1 MKSPCYRNSIVRL
14 FSFESVGMAQRS
26 MHPFW
31 VTKSCVLGA
40 AVGVSKATWLLTPI
54 EGYLL
59 VFNYSP
65 SLLIDNF
72 SQSSPKVSKA
82 RWLLTLA
89 GLHFSGRCWRCTV
102 SGVTKMLW

>member
-40 AVGVSKATWLLTPI
+40 AVGVSKATWLFDT
-54 EGYLL
+54 
-59 VFNYSP
+59 N
-65 SLLIDNF
+65 
-72 SQSSPKVSKA
+72 
-82 RWLLTLA
+82 
-89 GLHFSGRCWRCTV
+89 
-102 SGVTKMLW
+102 